1 MSGSTRSTSQIFLF
15 RILLPPFESESEDIL
30 WAMNNLDDKLC
41 SQAFRVDP
49 FGKNLEKIPKNRS
62 RDFLHDRTSTMVVL
76 ARNWIST
83 TSIGLW
89 DDLTFMQTE
98 HTSELQS

>member
-1 MSGSTRSTSQIFLF
+1 
-15 RILLPPFESESEDIL
+15 
-30 WAMNNLDDKLC
+30 MNNLDDKLC

-62 RDFLHDRTSTMVVL
+62 RDFLRDRTSPMVVL

-89 DDLTFMQTE
+89 DDLTFMSAHRHFILRE
-98 HTSELQS
+98 NRAMDVVRLRRSSE